1 MKRYISST
9 ILALVIAGL
18 PTVALAKGPNPLQGY
33 ISVWNNLAEKGANYG
48 RCNAVGILG
57 DALVMTTGTVPV
69 LVPASLAT
77 DCADLGIELSESIT
91 EEDDGICLLPNG
103 NVCPV

>member
-33 ISVWNNLAEKGANYG
+33 ISVWNNLAEKAPIMA
-48 RCNAVGILG
+48 AV
-57 DALVMTTGTVPV
+57 T
-69 LVPASLAT
+69 
-77 DCADLGIELSESIT
+77 
-91 EEDDGICLLPNG
+91 LLEF
-103 NVCPV
+103 